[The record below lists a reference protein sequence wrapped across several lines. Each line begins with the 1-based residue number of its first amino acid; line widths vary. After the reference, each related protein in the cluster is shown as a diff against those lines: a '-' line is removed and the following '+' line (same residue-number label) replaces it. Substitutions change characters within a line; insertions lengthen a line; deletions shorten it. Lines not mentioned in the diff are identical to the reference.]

1 MKISIITVCH
11 NSEKTLTDTLN
22 SVLSQRYQDIEH
34 IIVDGMS
41 SDNTHQIIKEYKHH
55 NKKIIIES
63 DNGIYDAM
71 NKGINAATGEVI
83 TILNSDDIY
92 QSSNV
97 ISEVVKDI
105 KLDNNNNDIFLGDVV
120 FFKEKN
126 FSFVRRFYSSK
137 HFKPWMLKIGLMP
150 PHPSSFIKKKVYDEN
165 GLYDSSLKL
174 AADFDI
180 FLRFLLLNKK
190 PYKYLSRII
199 VRMRMG
205 GASGKNLS
213 SYLLSSKEILY
224 SLKKNQQSSNIFKI
238 LIRIPSKFYQFANIL
253 NQKRFNSDFILS
265 KNYFTV
271 EKKLLQNINLI
282 TNINSLPIEKNF
294 ILSGMNLAFLGFYS
308 KGDINISENFYNW
321 PDGIFV
327 KSLNRSIKKIAGREL
342 IREIKL
348 PKSINKINIIG
359 NLTYKSKEYLEK
371 KFKKPVVNHIMPY
384 GSINKLI
391 NYLPLLNKDDLTF
404 ITLPTP
410 KQEQLATELQKL
422 NKDYKI
428 ICIGASVA
436 IASGEEKQIPVSLE
450 RLNLEFMWRL
460 RTDTIRRV
468 IRLFTSL
475 IYYLKGRRKKIYSK
489 FKVNIID

>member
-11 NSEKTLTDTLN
+11 NSEKTLIDTLN
-22 SVLSQRYQDIEH
+22 SVLSQSYSDIEH

-41 SDNTHQIIKEYKHH
+41 SDKTHEIIKEYNHH
-55 NKKIIIES
+55 DKKIIIES

-71 NKGINAATGEVI
+71 NKGINAATGEII

-92 QSSNV
+92 QSRNV
-97 ISEVVKDI
+97 ISEIVEDI
-105 KLDNNNNDIFLGDVV
+105 KLDNNNHDIFLGDVV

-137 HFKPWMLKIGLMP
+137 YFKPWMLKIGLMP
-150 PHPSSFIKKKVYDEN
+150 PHPSSFIKKKIYDEN
-165 GLYDSSLKL
+165 GLYDSNLKL

-180 FLRFLLLNKK
+180 FLRFLLLKK
-190 PYKYLSRII
+190 IRYKYLSKIV

-224 SLKKNQQSSNIFKI
+224 SLKKNNQSSNIFKI
-238 LIRIPSKFYQFANIL
+238 LIRIPSKFFQFANIL
-253 NQKRFNSDFILS
+253 NQKRFNKGFVLS
-265 KNYFTV
+265 KNYFKNN
-271 EKKLLQNINLI
+271 EGLLQNINLI
-282 TNINSLPIEKNF
+282 TNIASLPIEKNF

-308 KGDINISENFYNW
+308 KGEIKITHNFYNW

-327 KSLNRSIKKIAGREL
+327 KSLKITIKKMAGRVL
-342 IREIKL
+342 INKL
-348 PKSINKINIIG
+348 IIPKSINKINVIG
-359 NLTYKSKEYLEK
+359 NLSNRSKEYLEN
-371 KFKKPVVNHIMPY
+371 KFKRPIVNHVMPY
-384 GSINKLI
+384 APISKLV
-391 NYLPLLNKDDLTF
+391 NYLPLLDKDDLTF

-410 KQEQLATELQKL
+410 KQEQLAIELQQL

-436 IASGEEKQIPVSLE
+436 IASGEEKQIPSFLE
-450 RLNLEFMWRL
+450 KLNLEFMWRL

-468 IRLFTSL
+468 IRLLTSL
-475 IYYLKGRRKKIYSK
+475 AYYLNGRRKKIYSK
-489 FKVNIID
+489 FKVNLID